1 MSLIGRGRVFAPFWS
16 ENWYRFCP
24 FWSFSKDLRKYL
36 GARNDGRARG
46 RHADASPSRA
56 LFSLAPTT
64 SKRLLRSYGCATQA
78 TVVYQRVRRFN
89 SK

>member
-1 MSLIGRGRVFAPFWS
+1 MSLIGSGRFLRRFGLKTGIDFAHFG
-16 ENWYRFCP
+16 RF
-24 FWSFSKDLRKYL
+24 RRIYEKYL

-56 LFSLAPTT
+56 LFSRAPTT
-64 SKRLLRSYGCATQA
+64 SKSLLRSYGCATQA